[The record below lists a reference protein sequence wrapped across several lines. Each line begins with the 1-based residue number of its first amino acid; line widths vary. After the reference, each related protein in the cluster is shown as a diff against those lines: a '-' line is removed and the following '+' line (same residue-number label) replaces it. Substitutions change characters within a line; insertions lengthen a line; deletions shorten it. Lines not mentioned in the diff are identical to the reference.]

1 MILVDSKMESHWAQ
15 CSTSIQ
21 QPQSLSAFLA
31 AFSFDSHGAGCQQK
45 RSVLFTLASAK
56 PPLPHPVLA
65 QSVPWSQAQIS
76 PLSQV
81 HFTFEVQAVTPAG
94 EGVL

>member
-21 QPQSLSAFLA
+21 QPPSLSAFLA
-31 AFSFDSHGAGCQQK
+31 AFSFDSYGAGCQQK
-45 RSVLFTLASAK
+45 PSVLFTLASAK